1 MAFIP
6 HTRLPPGRPG
16 EPFIIPYL
24 EGDVVEFP
32 AGESVVRMLVT
43 GKETNN
49 TFALVE
55 ADGSG
60 IVKGPQE
67 AHAPVTD
74 TARNPAHHL
83 PLPR

>member
-1 MAFIP
+1 MASILQ
-6 HTRLPPGRPG
+6 TRLPPGRPG
-16 EPFIIPYL
+16 ESFIIPYL

-49 TFALVE
+49 TFALVT

-60 IVKGPQE
+60 IGK
-67 AHAPVTD
+67 
-74 TARNPAHHL
+74 
-83 PLPR
+83 

>member
-60 IVKGPQE
+60 
-67 AHAPVTD
+67 
-74 TARNPAHHL
+74 TAND
-83 PLPR
+83 PRKSRLRH

>member
-1 MAFIP
+1 MTFIP
-6 HTRLPPGRPG
+6 QTRLPPGKPD
-16 EPFIIPYL
+16 ETFIIPYL

-49 TFALVE
+49 AFALVS

-60 IVKGPQE
+60 IREVTRGD
-67 AHAPVTD
+67 HA
-74 TARNPAHHL
+74 RH
-83 PLPR
+83 